1 MEIVVFLLFLIWNVF
16 NETLLKK
23 YGISNNKKFQKLWHL
38 YDATFRTILFTTINI
53 FKYGFTIKAG
63 VVTIIL
69 LLLYHI
75 LFDLLFNIKVIKDL
89 KREFTFSNIFHV
101 GSGTIDKYIV
111 EIGKFINKVFIN
123 TEDNLKLSKI
133 IQWTSIG
140 VKIIELLI
148 VIILL

>member
-140 VKIIELLI
+140 VKI
-148 VIILL
+148 